1 MYLVKNVF
9 SPTPLFFFE
18 SAAYY
23 YAVAISRVSYEIA
36 DAA

>member
-1 MYLVKNVF
+1 MYFMKNVF
-9 SPTPLFFFE
+9 SPTSLFSE
-18 SAAYY
+18 SAAYC

>member
-1 MYLVKNVF
+1 MF
-9 SPTPLFFFE
+9 SPPPLSFFFE
-18 SAAYY
+18 SAAYC